1 LFDGHLAVKSKRT
14 PEPASNGSFWTTIPG
29 LLTAAAG
36 VISAVTGL
44 VIALNQAGVLDFRKP
59 PAIEAAAVSGAWR
72 AQVTYSW
79 GATHAERFAFQVD
92 KDRLTGSV
100 TYVGSPHGIE
110 SGKVEGNQITFTVPA
125 EELIASEVRPYQLS
139 YRGTVVG
146 GGIHFE
152 LEDSRGTPAVQF
164 AATRAL
170 PPP

>member
-1 LFDGHLAVKSKRT
+1 VNFEPAR
-14 PEPASNGSFWTTIPG
+14 EPASSGGFWKTIPG

-36 VISAVTGL
+36 VITAVSGL

-59 PAIEAAAVSGAWR
+59 PAIEAAAVSGAWS

-79 GATHAERFAFQVD
+79 GANHAERFAFQVD
-92 KDRLTGSV
+92 KDRLTGTV

-110 SGKVEGNQITFTVPA
+110 AGVVKGNEITFTVPA
-125 EELIASEVRPYQLS
+125 EELIASEVRPYRLS
-139 YRGTVVG
+139 YRGTVVSG
-146 GGIHFE
+146 SIHFE
-152 LEDSRGTPAVQF
+152 LADSRGTPAVQF